1 MDWHSWHDMY
11 DDPGSPMARRL
22 KNVQAQIRAVLNDSP
37 PGQIRIVSLCAGQG
51 RDLLEVLADH
61 PRAADVHALL
71 VELDP
76 RNTLLIQKQADDLG
90 LENLEVVTGDAS
102 LTDHYIELSPAHLV
116 LLCGLFGNIVD
127 EDIKRAIDICSQL
140 CRTSGTV
147 IWTRHRLSPD
157 KVPVICE
164 WFEQRGFDRVW
175 VSAADPDFGVGAHR
189 FSGRSLPLIPGEK
202 IFDFIGYEALRA
214 IDPSQNP
221 SARQNDLP
229 GV

>member
-11 DDPGSPMARRL
+11 DDSGSPMATRL
-22 KNVQAQIRAVLNDSP
+22 KNIQAQIRAVLTDSE

-61 PRAADVHALL
+61 PRAGDVHALL

-76 RNTLLIQKQADDLG
+76 RNALSIQKHADDLG
-90 LENLEVVTGDAS
+90 LEKIEVVTGDAS
-102 LTDHYIELSPAHLV
+102 LTDHYAELAPAHPV

-127 EDIKRAIDICSQL
+127 EDIKRSIDVCSQL

-147 IWTRHRLSPD
+147 IWTRHRRMPD

-164 WFEQRGFDRVW
+164 WFEQRGFDRAW
-175 VSAADPDFGVGAHR
+175 VSASDPDFGVGAHR
-189 FSGRSLPLIPGEK
+189 FTGRSQPLVLGEK
-202 IFDFIGYEALRA
+202 IFEFIGYEALRVT
-214 IDPSQNP
+214 DPSQNP
-221 SARQNDLP
+221 SARQCDLP
-229 GV
+229 EV